1 MATELGADREHPELR
16 QVHSVTWFGPKRP
29 VEGTI
34 YVLPATSDVAVNDDD
49 TGRAF
54 DVNGQG

>member
-34 YVLPATSDVAVNDDD
+34 YVLPAPSDVSVNDDD
-49 TGRAF
+49 TDPTA
-54 DVNGQG
+54 DANGLG